1 MLKEAI
7 LAFDG
12 TVIVVSHDRDFLN
25 GLVTKVYEFGGGLVR
40 EHIGGIYDF
49 LQKKEIES
57 LDALQ
62 STRMDS
68 TGSPSASKVAA
79 TAQTSECKLNYE
91 ERKEQAKIRR
101 KAEKRVE
108 QCEQRVMELEEKKAD
123 IEAQLATPEG
133 AADADLFSRYAEI
146 QSQLK
151 AAESEW
157 EEALAA
163 LEE

>member
-1 MLKEAI
+1 MP
-7 LAFDG
+7 F
-12 TVIVVSHDRDFLN
+12 
-25 GLVTKVYEFGGGLVR
+25 
-40 EHIGGIYDF
+40 
-49 LQKKEIES
+49 
-57 LDALQ
+57 
-62 STRMDS
+62 
-68 TGSPSASKVAA
+68 SATA
-79 TAQTSECKLNYE
+79 TAQTSEGKLNYE